1 MDRFDNEKRRE
12 FVEKL
17 KNSKK
22 KKCEIVQLCLE
33 RMIFKKSIRRI
44 VALFVDSLGSNERLK
59 ILNGKFGT
67 IIETRSYDGLKKHEG
82 LKGRRLMGKTRFEKF
97 DLAERK
103 GGNERRI
110 AAAGRARRISGSPPR
125 EDLYV
130 QWSPLGSLWF
140 ENTEPSVL
148 SPFPLPRNGS
158 PFASVLVKQEQST
171 YNSALAIFLFRVQ
184 HGRRKG

>member
-44 VALFVDSLGSNERLK
+44 VALFVDSLGSNERLE

-130 QWSPLGSLWF
+130 QWSL
-140 ENTEPSVL
+140 
-148 SPFPLPRNGS
+148 
-158 PFASVLVKQEQST
+158 
-171 YNSALAIFLFRVQ
+171 
-184 HGRRKG
+184 GRRLARCGSRTRNPLSFLLSLFLETAPLLPPFS

>member
-82 LKGRRLMGKTRFEKF
+82 LKGRRLIGKTQFEKF

-130 QWSPLGSLWF
+130 QWSLGRHLARCGSRTRNPLSFLLSLF
-140 ENTEPSVL
+140 LETAPL
-148 SPFPLPRNGS
+148 LPPFS
-158 PFASVLVKQEQST
+158 
-171 YNSALAIFLFRVQ
+171 
-184 HGRRKG
+184 